1 MNRNLRHARIN
12 LEHEAAHLARIR
24 RWEHDD
30 DDNEMLMHLRR
41 DRDDEMEILMN
52 FEDFD
57 DFIAVRRGH
66 QMGNRPNLL

>member
-1 MNRNLRHARIN
+1 MRHARIN

-30 DDNEMLMHLRR
+30 DDIEMLMRMRR
-41 DRDDEMEILMN
+41 DRDDDMDILKN

-57 DFIAVRRGH
+57 EFIAVRRGN
-66 QMGNRPNLL
+66 QMGNRDNLLQ